1 MLDIG
6 CNSGVLTLKL
16 LDPEFRAR
24 SVLGVDIDPELIRK
38 ARRRCRGK
46 PTKTASFV
54 VADAASPT
62 FAAGD
67 IGASS
72 AKDGKEAPS
81 VTVPSMKFGLVL
93 CLSVTK
99 WIHLH
104 HGDEGIM
111 RLFRNVTSVLGE
123 GGIFV
128 LGAWRIPRTHTDA
141 MAFLL
146 TPVILIIVPTGLAM
160 NRTAD
165 VNSHGSQF
173 VRHWRRIRYPHHPP
187 RATAAHIVSQSDPQE
202 QDDGELE
209 TQLRGYEA
217 VTRLFRRL
225 P

>member
-62 FAAGD
+62 FAAGG

-72 AKDGKEAPS
+72 ANDGKEAPS

-111 RLFRNVTSVLGE
+111 RLFRNVTSVLEE

-128 LGAWRIPRTHTDA
+128 LGAWQILGHALMRRRSFDTRDTHHRVDRSRNE
-141 MAFLL
+141 
-146 TPVILIIVPTGLAM
+146 PY
-160 NRTAD
+160 R
-165 VNSHGSQF
+165 
-173 VRHWRRIRYPHHPP
+173 
-187 RATAAHIVSQSDPQE
+187 
-202 QDDGELE
+202 
-209 TQLRGYEA
+209 
-217 VTRLFRRL
+217 
-225 P
+225 